1 MPAPLESTALIDSS
15 PTRPPWVDAT
25 MMAGSYLMVAAAYI
39 LASSD
44 MASTHTR
51 TVEDLRRVE
60 ILKGLAFVA
69 VTALALFAVNLIQLQ
84 RLRRRD
90 ERLRRMDRALH
101 NAERSVLAGTFASTV
116 AHDINN
122 GLMVATLALDEL
134 HASVGQ
140 PSLKRLVADART
152 AIARIGDWNRR
163 VFDLGGSRLL
173 GEVRD
178 FDLAQSIRTSCTLA
192 GRHRSMRAVTLE
204 LEIPSATP
212 FRGTEAI
219 VQRAVL
225 NLLLNAAEAAGPLPK
240 LRLSMQRLEDG
251 GYQIA
256 VDDSGPG
263 VPKVLRARI
272 LEPFFTTKEDGTGL
286 GLASVVACA
295 NLHDGTVQIHDSPL
309 GGARFT
315 LILRATGAHTLTGWT
330 PA

>member
-1 MPAPLESTALIDSS
+1 M
-15 PTRPPWVDAT
+15 RPQWVDAAI
-25 MMAGSYLMVAAAYI
+25 MAGSYLAIAATYI
-39 LASSD
+39 LASSN
-44 MASTHTR
+44 MASSRMR

-60 ILKGLAFVA
+60 ILKGLAFVV
-69 VTALALFAVNLIQLQ
+69 VTAGALFAVNLLQLR

-90 ERLRRMDRALH
+90 EQLRRMDRALH

-134 HASVGQ
+134 HMSVGQ
-140 PSLKRLVADART
+140 PSLKRLVSDART
-152 AIARIGDWNRR
+152 AVDRIGDWNRR

-178 FDLAQSIRTSCTLA
+178 FDLAHSIRTSCSMA
-192 GRHRSMRAVTLE
+192 GRHQSMRTATLE
-204 LEIPSATP
+204 LDVPPAVP
-212 FRGTEAI
+212 FRGTETI

-225 NLLLNAAEAAGPLPK
+225 NLLLNAAEASGTSPK
-240 LRLSMQRLEDG
+240 LRVAMHRRDDG
-251 GYQIA
+251 HYEIE

-263 VPKVLRARI
+263 VPEALRARI
-272 LEPFFTTKEDGTGL
+272 LEPFFTTKADGTGL

-295 NLHDGTVQIHDSPL
+295 NLHEGTVQIHDSPL

-315 LILRATGAHTLTGWT
+315 LSISALD
-330 PA
+330 